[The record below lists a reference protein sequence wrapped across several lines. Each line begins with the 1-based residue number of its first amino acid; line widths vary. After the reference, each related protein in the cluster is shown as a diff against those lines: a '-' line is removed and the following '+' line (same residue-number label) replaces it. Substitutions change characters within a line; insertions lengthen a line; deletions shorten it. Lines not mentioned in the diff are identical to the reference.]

1 MVLSPTV
8 MMLLCLLAVASLAAA
23 IGLLLRDFRR
33 TSDDPDLQFWAGSR
47 SSRKPSSN
55 PWEKEE
61 HGGRIDRAF
70 HALIEGSGRDIDQQT
85 AMAIVAA
92 SAIVGCA
99 APLLLLES
107 LLAGAIGLLVGFS
120 LPLGW
125 WAFCRARRL
134 LAMRNN
140 LPETLELLADSIRAG
155 QTLEQAANLVATSV
169 PAPLN
174 EEFSHCVAQLKL
186 GQPPVAV
193 MQRMSWRIPLPEF
206 RIFTTAVVVHQQTGG
221 NLSLLAHR
229 LAASARDRQQFFGHI
244 RAVTAA
250 GRFSV
255 VGLTVGTFVAVG
267 ILAWIR
273 PEYLEAFVSHPQG
286 PSLLLTAAALQLAGI
301 IWVWQTLKVRF

>member
-1 MVLSPTV
+1 MALSPTV
-8 MMLLCLLAVASLAAA
+8 MMLLCLLAVASVLAA
-23 IGLLLRDFRR
+23 IGLLLRDLRR
-33 TSDDPDLQFWAGSR
+33 TNGNLDLRFGAGLQSV
-47 SSRKPSSN
+47 RKPSSG
-55 PWEKEE
+55 PGTKERG
-61 HGGRIDRAF
+61 GGRIDRAF
-70 HALIEGSGRDIDQQT
+70 HALIEGSGREIDQQT

-99 APLLLLES
+99 APLLLLENF
-107 LLAGAIGLLVGFS
+107 LAGAAGLLIGFS
-120 LPLGW
+120 LPLCW
-125 WAFCRARRL
+125 WASCRARCL

-155 QTLEQAANLVATSV
+155 QTLEQAANLVAVSV

-174 EEFSHCVAQLKL
+174 EEFGHCVSQLRL

-193 MQRMSWRIPLPEF
+193 MERMSWRIPLPEF

-255 VGLTVGTFVAVG
+255 VGLTVGTLVAVG
-267 ILAWIR
+267 VLAWIR
-273 PEYLEAFVSHPQG
+273 PEYLETFISHALG
-286 PSLLLTAAALQLAGI
+286 PSLLLTAALLQLAGI